1 MEKNRQNT
9 DRAFYEVLRTIAV
22 LIGTLILCI
31 VAGILTTGCTSTRYV
46 PVESVRYERVEADTS
61 KFMAL
66 INSLREEISS
76 KESKKESVI
85 HNEKET
91 VRLNEN
97 GDTIFRDRFIYIN
110 LQSEEKKE
118 YEYIITS
125 QRDSINILNQRL
137 ASQKTDSIQVPYP
150 VERPLSKWEQVKMEA
165 GGWAIGAGSALFVA
179 LVAVVVWLI
188 KVKRRK

>member
-1 MEKNRQNT
+1 MKHFDNNLT
-9 DRAFYEVLRTIAV
+9 ALDALAWLGSALGTAVIAMLAAV
-22 LIGTLILCI
+22 LMAGCSPGT
-31 VAGILTTGCTSTRYV
+31 VPY
-46 PVESVRYERVEADTS
+46 PVETVRYERVEADTS

-118 YEYIITS
+118 YEHIIAS
-125 QRDSINILNQRL
+125 QRDSIDTLNERL

-150 VERPLSKWEQVKMEA
+150 VERQLTKWETVKMEA
-165 GGWAIGAGSALFVA
+165 GGWAIGAGSVLLVA

-188 KVKRRK
+188 KIKRRK